1 MIRQTLIAAAL
12 LLPTTF
18 MTSTALAADAEAI
31 FAGGCFWC
39 IEKDFEKIKG
49 VKEVKSGYSGGT
61 LANPTYKNHSGH
73 REVVKIFYDD
83 SKVSY
88 DQLLNFFFRTVD
100 PTDGGGQ
107 FCDRG
112 FAYSTAVYAMNG
124 KELESAQ
131 KAKAEEEAQK
141 EATVDENARKRK
153 KILDLHI
160 EAKKLVESNPSL
172 IEKNYNGLVAYKDA
186 PEHLL
191 ISTALEILQRKENE
205 R

>member
-131 KAKAEEEAQK
+131 KAKAEAGR
-141 EATVDENARKRK
+141 ALGK
-153 KILDLHI
+153 KIATEIAMAGKFTDAEGYHQNYYKKNPI
-160 EAKKLVESNPSL
+160 RYNYYRTACGRNKTVKKLW
-172 IEKNYNGLVAYKDA
+172 GDMAYKF
-186 PEHLL
+186 PGK
-191 ISTALEILQRKENE
+191 SS
-205 R
+205 